1 MVGWTPLVRSMRL
14 NSLSL
19 SCRCP
24 RLMHRSVVKGRNVHI
39 LYHFTF
45 FAVTVRSVG
54 LAIICT

>member
-14 NSLSL
+14 NSLYL

-24 RLMHRSVVKGRNVHI
+24 RLTHRSVVKGRNVHI

-45 FAVTVRSVG
+45 FAVTVPSAG
-54 LAIICT
+54 